1 MNKDFDLDKAEK
13 QMPYTTS
20 EDFFDKLEENIWK
33 EIKDDYLAEK
43 PKEHAPQVLQLGYS
57 AHCKTSKS
65 RFIMRSIIAVAASAT
80 LVFIVN
86 MNFSKQA
93 TVSINDV
100 DNAFSQL
107 STDDQAYLLDVYQ
120 DDVFINE

>member
-43 PKEHAPQVLQLGYS
+43 PKEHA
-57 AHCKTSKS
+57 H
-65 RFIMRSIIAVAASAT
+65 RFCNLAIPLIVKHQNRALSCGAS
-80 LVFIVN
+80 
-86 MNFSKQA
+86 
-93 TVSINDV
+93 
-100 DNAFSQL
+100 
-107 STDDQAYLLDVYQ
+107 LLWLHL
-120 DDVFINE
+120 

>member
-1 MNKDFDLDKAEK
+1 MNKDFDLDKVGK

-33 EIKDDYLAEK
+33 EVKDDYLAEK
-43 PKEHAPQVLQLGYS
+43 PQEQVSQVLPLGVS
-57 AHCKTSKS
+57 THHKTSKS
-65 RFIMRSIIAVAASAT
+65 RLVMRSLIAVAASVA

-107 STDDQAYLLDVYQ
+107 STEDQAYLLNVYQ